1 MKAADDRIF
10 ISVIK
15 QYYELGISQEEI
27 AAKEYISKSTV
38 SRIINKAVKN
48 GYVQFKLCY
57 PIVSSTE
64 LKKQLMEQFE
74 LENAVVTPVY
84 VDDARLILI
93 DVCKAAVQD
102 IKTFVEDGDIIGVS
116 WGRTLGQLA
125 DCLDD
130 YQNDKKDIVTVQ
142 TNGFVAGDV
151 QSIQSSATISKFQ
164 RAFAAEGYLLP
175 VPIFLDSKETAT
187 ALMNDSKIKPMMD
200 LCRRASLAIL
210 SVGAFS
216 SRSVVLERG
225 VLSPEDYERLAQC
238 GTVGDLCSR
247 YFDINGKIANEDMDQ
262 RTLGLSLDDLRK
274 IRRRMALAVGPKKAK
289 ATIGALRTGAITHLY
304 TDENTAQEIIK
315 LSRQL

>member
-1 MKAADDRIF
+1 MKAGDDKIF

-38 SRIINKAVKN
+38 SRIINKAVKQ

-64 LKKQLMEQFE
+64 LRKQLMDFFD
-74 LENAVVTPVY
+74 LENAMVVPVY
-84 VDDARLILI
+84 VDDPNLILV

-102 IKTFVEDGDIIGVS
+102 MKRFVEDGDVIGVS
-116 WGRTLGQLA
+116 WGRTLEQMA

-130 YQNDKKDIVTVQ
+130 YQNDKKDIITVQ
-142 TNGFVAGDV
+142 TNGFVAGNV
-151 QSIQSSATISKFQ
+151 QSIKSSATISKFQ
-164 RAFAAEGYLLP
+164 KAFSSEGYLLP
-175 VPIFLDSKETAT
+175 IPIFLDSRETAE
-187 ALMNDSKIKPMMD
+187 ALMNDSKIKPLMD
-200 LCRRASLAIL
+200 ISRRASLAIL

-216 SRSVVLERG
+216 SRSVILERG
-225 VLSPEDYERLAQC
+225 VLSPEDYERLASC
-238 GTVGDLCSR
+238 GTVGDICSR
-247 YFDINGKIANEDMDQ
+247 YFDINGRISCQEMDQ
-262 RTLGLSLDDLRK
+262 RTLGLSLSDLKK
-274 IRRRMALAVGPKKAK
+274 IRRRMGLAVGTEKAK

-315 LSRQL
+315 LCRQL